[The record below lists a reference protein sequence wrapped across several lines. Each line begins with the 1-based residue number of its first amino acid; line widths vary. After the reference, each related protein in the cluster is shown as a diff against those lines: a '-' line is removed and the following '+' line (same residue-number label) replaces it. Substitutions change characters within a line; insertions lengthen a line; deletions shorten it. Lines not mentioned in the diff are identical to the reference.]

1 MSGGLYVYLREG
13 FGPRAAF
20 LYGWQA
26 LLIMDP
32 GITAAVS
39 VGLSQYVAVLW
50 PAAAGHERAV
60 ALAAIWIL
68 ALANMAGLRLST
80 RVLNLLTAFKVLALA
95 SIVGAA
101 FLAGSGSLRHFV
113 PFVARRP
120 GAPPIEEALG
130 LGLVAVFFSFGGF
143 WEASRVAGEVR
154 DPERTLP
161 RALALGV
168 AAVTL
173 AYAAVTAAL
182 IYLVPIGETGTST
195 ELARRAGE
203 AMLGP
208 AGPTAL
214 SAVVAVSVAG
224 SAMALLFMAPRL
236 YLAMGRDG
244 LFPPALARL
253 TRRTAA
259 PARATALLA
268 SIASL
273 LVLSGSFDQI
283 VAFFLC
289 TALAFIALAALA
301 LFVVRRRGARPG
313 ASWRPGYPATPVLFV
328 LFLGAVIVCITLARP
343 GRFWQASPSPARGS
357 RVPDILSSRGARR
370 GDPMEAPM
378 TWIKTILLPRA
389 TRRCAGAMKERALY
403 PKEYAVPT
411 GITDE
416 AGSIVASHSLIPEA
430 LLPRVCDLRRAHVP
444 RPAADAR
451 QHEMITTVVS
461 VTNRCH
467 Y

>member
-1 MSGGLYVYLREG
+1 MSPPRLGIWSTAALVVGHTIAVGIFLTPAQLIGSLASPAWTLGLWLACGALVFAGALTFGELASRFPESGGLYVYLREG
-13 FGPRAAF
+13 FGARAAF

-39 VGLSQYVAVLW
+39 VGLAQYVAVLW

-101 FLAGSGSLRHFV
+101 FLAGSGSLGHFV
-113 PFVARRP
+113 PFASRRP

-168 AAVTL
+168 AVVTL
-173 AYAAVTAAL
+173 LYAAVTAAL
-182 IYLVPIGETGTST
+182 IYLVPIGEAGTAT

-236 YLAMGRDG
+236 YVAMGRDG

-289 TALAFIALAALA
+289 TALAFISLAASA
-301 LFVVRRRGARPG
+301 LFVARRRGAPARFL
-313 ASWRPGYPATPVLFV
+313 APGYPATPVLFV
-328 LFLGAVIVCITLARP
+328 LFLGAVIGCITLARP
-343 GRFWQASPSPARGS
+343 RQVLAGFALVLLGVPVYRF
-357 RVPDILSSRGARR
+357 LSSRGA
-370 GDPMEAPM
+370 
-378 TWIKTILLPRA
+378 LRA
-389 TRRCAGAMKERALY
+389 ETDGGAR
-403 PKEYAVPT
+403 
-411 GITDE
+411 
-416 AGSIVASHSLIPEA
+416 
-430 LLPRVCDLRRAHVP
+430 
-444 RPAADAR
+444 
-451 QHEMITTVVS
+451 
-461 VTNRCH
+461 
-467 Y
+467 

>member
-1 MSGGLYVYLREG
+1 VAGRVRLQQDRLSQGRLGIWSTAALVVGHTIAVGIFLTPAQLIGSLASPAWTLGLWLACGALVFAGALTFGELASRYPESGGLYVYLREG

-50 PAAAGHERAV
+50 PAAAGHQRAV

-80 RVLNLLTAFKVLALA
+80 RVLNLLTAFKLLALA

-113 PFVARRP
+113 PFASRRP

-182 IYLVPIGETGTST
+182 IYLVPIGEAGTST

-289 TALAFIALAALA
+289 TALAFITLAASA
-301 LFVVRRRGARPG
+301 LFVARRRGAPG
-313 ASWRPGYPATPVLFV
+313 RFLAPGYPATPILFV
-328 LFLGAVIVCITLARP
+328 LFLGAVIVSITLARP
-343 GRFWQASPSPARGS
+343 RQVLAGFVLVLLGVPVYRF
-357 RVPDILSSRGARR
+357 LSSRGILR
-370 GDPMEAPM
+370 G
-378 TWIKTILLPRA
+378 KTDGGPR
-389 TRRCAGAMKERALY
+389 
-403 PKEYAVPT
+403 
-411 GITDE
+411 
-416 AGSIVASHSLIPEA
+416 
-430 LLPRVCDLRRAHVP
+430 
-444 RPAADAR
+444 
-451 QHEMITTVVS
+451 
-461 VTNRCH
+461 
-467 Y
+467 